1 MINKDVDAAVGMS
14 RLWDARKAG
23 REVARQAIKDLK
35 QPPSFFVL
43 FSTIHYKDH
52 GGFEQLLAGV
62 WEVLPEGTPLVGG
75 TVAGFMNN
83 FGCYTHGCTA
93 LAVCCEQMD
102 VAVGVGRNTKRNP
115 KRAARQC
122 ARMIQSGLQHSKYD
136 NKFLLNFISGPS
148 VLEFLGQGAKKVI
161 DSTWMSK
168 FISLAFG
175 MSQFL
180 FQKGVGR
187 EDEIFEE
194 MVKKLPNHFM
204 ILGTSFD
211 NYKGLNNFEF
221 FNENVYTNSIVN
233 LGFSTDTDIEV
244 CTTHGM
250 KKTDIH
256 FEITKLSKD
265 RHIIHKINNKP
276 ARDELFNLLNWP
288 KGFLNEKTMA
298 LTIPYYPISLKIHDR
313 EVPIIMPFVLKHSIG
328 TPCIID
334 EGEVFIL
341 RTSGNDLINGIKEN
355 LNNFKTIN
363 PEFGL
368 CSTCVTVLHTL
379 GYKVEILREQMLKY
393 YGNKPFIAFFCAG
406 EGTYSPNSKLVYANM
421 SFNTFIYGKKT
432 N

>member
-62 WEVLPEGTPLVGG
+62 WEVLPKGTPLVGG

-136 NKFLLNFISGPS
+136 NKFLLNLVSGP
-148 VLEFLGQGAKKVI
+148 ETMKIPGQGYKKVV
-161 DSTWMSK
+161 DSGFMSR
-168 FISLAFG
+168 FVSFAFG

-180 FQKGVGR
+180 LQKGPGR

-194 MVKKLPNHFM
+194 LVKEMPESKIL
-204 ILGTSFD
+204 LGTTMDDYKWID
-211 NYKGLNNFEF
+211 NYQFVNDKIL
-221 FNENVYTNSIVN
+221 TNSSLIVG
-233 LGFSTDTDIEV
+233 LSTNYMFDV
-244 CTTHGM
+244 YTTHGM
-250 KKTDIH
+250 KETDIK
-256 FEITKLSKD
+256 FDITKLS
-265 RHIIHKINNKP
+265 RNGHIIHKINNKP
-276 ARDELFNLLNWP
+276 ALQELQKLLNWP
-288 KGFLNEKTMA
+288 DGFINEKTMA
-298 LTIPYYPISLKIHDR
+298 HTILYYPISLKRHGR
-313 EVPIIMPFVLKHSIG
+313 QVPAVMPTFLKDSIL
-328 TPCIID
+328 TPCIVD
-334 EGEVFIL
+334 KGEISIL
-341 RTSGNDLINGIKEN
+341 TVSGKDLIKAIGFN
-355 LNNFKTIN
+355 LSHFKDIE

-368 CSTCVTVLHTL
+368 FSSCMTILQTL
-379 GYKVEILREQMLKY
+379 GNNISIVQKEISNSFN
-393 YGNKPFIAFFCAG
+393 GKPFVMFFCAG
-406 EGTYSPNSKLVYANM
+406 EGTYSLENNIIYANM
-421 SFNTFIYGKKT
+421 SFNSAIFSS
-432 N
+432 